1 MKINKEKKA
10 SLLYLISTLFN
21 KGIAFLTV
29 PIFTRL
35 LTTSDYGVT
44 TTYMSWV
51 DIFTVILSFALYMSI
66 RTAFIDYKDK
76 KNEFLNTIVTFTI
89 CVSCVFCFI
98 VIMLK
103 NIKILLI

>member
-76 KNEFLNTIVTFTI
+76 KNEFLNTIVTFLLLSI
-89 CVSCVFCFI
+89 
-98 VIMLK
+98 
-103 NIKILLI
+103 NIASIIF